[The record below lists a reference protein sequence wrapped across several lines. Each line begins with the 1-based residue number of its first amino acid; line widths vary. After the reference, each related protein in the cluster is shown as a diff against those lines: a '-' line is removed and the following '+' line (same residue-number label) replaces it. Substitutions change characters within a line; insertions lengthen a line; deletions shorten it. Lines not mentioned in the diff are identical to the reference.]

1 MSRGARAL
9 AWFWAVVLVGAAGGA
24 AWLEMLG
31 PPPVPPAETAANAA
45 PASDT
50 PPPPV
55 ASPAVPRPAEAPAAT
70 PPAAVP
76 PASVPPA
83 AVPSPPPPPPAP
95 TATAAEAPQ
104 ATPVPPPPAPAP
116 PPASALAGRIP
127 PPPPGQPRL
136 SVIIHTLGQNVRAS
150 EAAIA
155 LEPPLGLAFS
165 PYDDRSADLA
175 ARAQLRGHQVLV
187 SLPLEPVAFPVNNP
201 GDRALMVQ
209 LSPEENL
216 RRLAWALTRVPG
228 AAGVTNA
235 LAAIRGERFLAG
247 AEAARTLAEGLRSRG
262 LYFVEARP
270 GEPPIP
276 GVGAVTVDVVLDD
289 PPGAASFDARLAEL
303 ERLARERG
311 TALGMTMPTPVA
323 LERLAAQLP
332 GIAARGIALV
342 PPSLVLRGPPAQAG
356 AMR

>member
-9 AWFWAVVLVGAAGGA
+9 AWFWAVVLVLAVGGA

-31 PPPVPPAETAANAA
+31 PPPAPVQTAALPEPAPAA
-45 PASDT
+45 PAS
-50 PPPPV
+50 
-55 ASPAVPRPAEAPAAT
+55 
-70 PPAAVP
+70 PPAA
-76 PASVPPA
+76 A
-83 AVPSPPPPPPAP
+83 PPPAP
-95 TATAAEAPQ
+95 AAPAPVAETTAPEPPPQ
-104 ATPVPPPPAPAP
+104 AAPSPPPPAPAP
-116 PPASALAGRIP
+116 PPASALAGRIV
-127 PPPPGQPRL
+127 PPPPGTPRL
-136 SVIIHTLGQNVRAS
+136 AVMIHTLGQSIQAT

-155 LEPPLGLAFS
+155 LPPPLGLAFS

-187 SLPLEPVAFPVNNP
+187 SLPLEPATFPLNNP

-209 LSPEENL
+209 LNPEENM
-216 RRLAWALTRVPG
+216 RRLAWALSRVPG
-228 AAGVTNA
+228 AAGITNA
-235 LAAIRGERFLAG
+235 LASIRGERFLAG
-247 AEAARTLAEGLRSRG
+247 AEASRTLAEGLRTRA
-262 LYFVEARP
+262 LFFVEARP

-289 PPGAASFDARLAEL
+289 PPGAAAFDTKLAEL
-303 ERLARERG
+303 ERLSRERG

-332 GIAARGIALV
+332 GLAARGIALV

-356 AMR
+356 ALR